1 MLKRTLAVGATIVVA
16 ILGSAGVAQASVGEA
31 HTAPAALLA
40 GPIDLDDTLPAIPEA
55 DLVSEAESHVTD
67 AESAVA
73 EAEAGLLSEAE
84 SHVAD
89 AESAVADA
97 ESHVTDAES
106 AVAEA
111 EAGLLSD
118 AESHVTD
125 AESAVTK
132 AEADLL
138 TTAESEL
145 STVEGLVPAAP
156 APLPAEPATGLLGM
170 FESFASLFG

>member
-55 DLVSEAESHVTD
+55 DLVSE
-67 AESAVA
+67 
-73 EAEAGLLSEAE
+73 
-84 SHVAD
+84 
-89 AESAVADA
+89 A